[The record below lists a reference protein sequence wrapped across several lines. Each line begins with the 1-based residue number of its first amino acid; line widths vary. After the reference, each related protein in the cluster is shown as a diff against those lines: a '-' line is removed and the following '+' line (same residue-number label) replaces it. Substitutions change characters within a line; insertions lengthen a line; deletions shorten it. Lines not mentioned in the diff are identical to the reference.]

1 MPELPEVETV
11 KRGLIPVLAG
21 RKLVSVK
28 SSGLKLRAPLPEKL
42 ETRLTGRTI
51 QNLDRRAKFL
61 LLRLDDGMVLIVHL
75 GMSGRMNIVTESAT
89 TDRHDHLILDTDAG
103 VRVIY
108 RDPRRF
114 GLLALASG
122 NELGAH
128 PLLGNLGPEPLDDE
142 FDGPALLN
150 RLGNKKGP
158 IKPTLLDQ
166 RVVAGIGNIYASE
179 ALFRARI
186 DPKRPAG
193 SLKKKEADL
202 LAQSIRDV
210 LNEAIASGGSTL
222 RDHARPDG
230 ELGYFQHHFAVYDK
244 EGEPCPGCDC
254 SESVKRI
261 VQGGRST
268 FYCAKRQS

>member
-21 RKLVSVK
+21 RKLVAVK

-42 ETRLTGRTI
+42 EARLIGRTI
-51 QNLDRRAKFL
+51 QNLERRAKFL

-75 GMSGRMNIVTESAT
+75 GMSGRMNIVTQSAA
-89 TDRHDHLILDTDAG
+89 TDRHDHLILDTDDQ

-128 PLLGNLGPEPLDDE
+128 PLLGDLGPEPLDDE

-166 RVVAGIGNIYASE
+166 TVVAGIGNIYASE

-193 SLKKKEADL
+193 SLEKKEADL

>member
-11 KRGLIPVLAG
+11 KRGLEPVLAG
-21 RKLVSVK
+21 RKLAAVK

-42 ETRLTGRTI
+42 ENRLIGRTI
-51 QNLDRRAKFL
+51 KILTRRAKFL
-61 LLRLDDGMVLIVHL
+61 LLHLDDGMVLIVHL
-75 GMSGRMNIVTESAT
+75 GMSGRMNIVTPNAV
-89 TDRHDHLILDTDAG
+89 TDRHDHLILDTDDN
-103 VRVIY
+103 VRVIF

-122 NELGAH
+122 NELSTH
-128 PLLGNLGPEPLDDE
+128 PLLGDLGPEPLEDD
-142 FDGPALLN
+142 FDGTALLN

-166 RVVAGIGNIYASE
+166 TVVAGIGNIYASE

-193 SLKKKEADL
+193 ALQKKEADL
-202 LAQSIRDV
+202 LAKSIRDI
-210 LNEAIASGGSTL
+210 LNEAIESGGSTL

-230 ELGYFQHHFAVYDK
+230 ELGYFQHHFNVYAK
-244 EGEPCPGCDC
+244 EGQPCPGCDC
-254 SESVKRI
+254 GESIKRI

>member
-11 KRGLIPVLAG
+11 KRGLAPVLAG
-21 RKLVSVK
+21 RKLVFVK

-42 ETRLTGRTI
+42 ESRLTGRTI
-51 QNLDRRAKFL
+51 ENLARRAKFL
-61 LLRLDDGMVLIVHL
+61 LLHLDDGMVLIVHL
-75 GMSGRMNIVTESAT
+75 GMSGRMNIVTPSAP
-89 TDRHDHLILDTDAG
+89 TDRHDHLILDTNDN
-103 VRVIY
+103 RRIIY

-114 GLLALASG
+114 GLLALASS

-128 PLLGNLGPEPLDDE
+128 SLLADLGPEPLE
-142 FDGPALLN
+142 NAFNGPALLN
-150 RLGNKKGP
+150 RLSNKKGP

-166 RVVAGIGNIYASE
+166 TVVAGIGNIYASE

-202 LAQSIRDV
+202 LAKAIREV
-210 LNEAIASGGSTL
+210 LEEAIASGGSTL

-230 ELGYFQHHFAVYDK
+230 ELGYFQHHFAVYDR
-244 EGEPCPGCDC
+244 EGQPCPGCDC
-254 SESVKRI
+254 GESVKRI